1 MSFEEMFFRLYR
13 QGRANGVQ
21 ATGTTVNLPAETRRI
36 AVINQKGGCGKTTTA
51 VNLSACLAELGCRVL
66 LVDLDPQGH
75 ATLALG
81 LRGDD
86 LQQSIYDALKP
97 NGVPLAQILQATYHP
112 NLKIVPTNSRLASLQ
127 VELIDQPARE
137 RVLSTRLDEVAAW
150 FNFIL
155 IDCPPSLNILSLN
168 ALTAATHVIIP
179 IQTHFLSL
187 DGMRELFKTIQVVR
201 AEYNPKLEIL
211 GILPT
216 LFDQRTRLNR
226 AMLST
231 IREYFKGQVF
241 DTVIHYSS
249 PLSECSM
256 MGLPVTRYAPQT
268 RGADDYRRLAGE
280 LLNSPHAAAGS

>member
-13 QGRANGVQ
+13 QGRTNGVQ

-256 MGLPVTRYAPQT
+256 MGQPVTRYAPQT